1 DESRAGEDDAPLFH
15 TSRDGNVRLRLV
27 PLQQPPTYLQLGC
40 ACVSG
45 RYPVALWLA
54 DPRLLCRPLSRSGL
68 GGGRRHQLRRFI
80 GLLCSFTSLH
90 RLSRAGTMWTP
101 AACKS
106 LDTAQ
111 VLALQQSNALDA
123 VHSMQFTRRN
133 SLSGLAGLENG
144 TDEKAT
150 G

>member
-1 DESRAGEDDAPLFH
+1 
-15 TSRDGNVRLRLV
+15 
-27 PLQQPPTYLQLGC
+27 
-40 ACVSG
+40 
-45 RYPVALWLA
+45 
-54 DPRLLCRPLSRSGL
+54 
-68 GGGRRHQLRRFI
+68 

-123 VHSMQFTRRN
+123 VHSTQFTRRN
-133 SLSGLAGLENG
+133 SLSGLAGLENR

-150 G
+150 GAAGDDMASVSVHGPERLHSRDADGAADSHQGQGLWRSA